1 MAVPMAASSSRVVVI
16 IGALYLLKLPSV
28 LWHLTAIKLMRLS
41 RKITD
46 TDTMAISRYRFK
58 SEKLSS
64 FVGTS
69 VLSTT
74 TTSIDT
80 VADREGS
87 PLSETNTTKGPDFS
101 ATGSN
106 PEEVVSF
113 GLREVIRKQRIVSR
127 VCVYSPDLC
136 HKVSRLSR
144 IGDALTVNG
153 AVLRIGRENC
163 WIIVIFIQN

>member
-1 MAVPMAASSSRVVVI
+1 MSA
-16 IGALYLLKLPSV
+16 
-28 LWHLTAIKLMRLS
+28 
-41 RKITD
+41 
-46 TDTMAISRYRFK
+46 
-58 SEKLSS
+58 
-64 FVGTS
+64 

-74 TTSIDT
+74 TTSIET

-101 ATGSN
+101 ATGSD

-153 AVLRIGRENC
+153 AIKITDTDTMAIRYRFKSEKLSSFMGTCLN
-163 WIIVIFIQN
+163 

>member
-1 MAVPMAASSSRVVVI
+1 MYA
-16 IGALYLLKLPSV
+16 
-28 LWHLTAIKLMRLS
+28 
-41 RKITD
+41 
-46 TDTMAISRYRFK
+46 
-58 SEKLSS
+58 
-64 FVGTS
+64 

-74 TTSIDT
+74 TTSIET
-80 VADREGS
+80 AADREGS

-153 AVLRIGRENC
+153 AVFRIGRENC

>member
-1 MAVPMAASSSRVVVI
+1 MAIYMTCHCNIVNVCVCLLLI

-46 TDTMAISRYRFK
+46 TDTMPISRYRFK

-64 FVGTS
+64 FMGTCLNGVWMS
-69 VLSTT
+69 AVLSTT

-87 PLSETNTTKGPDFS
+87 PLSETNTTKG
-101 ATGSN
+101 
-106 PEEVVSF
+106 
-113 GLREVIRKQRIVSR
+113 
-127 VCVYSPDLC
+127 
-136 HKVSRLSR
+136 
-144 IGDALTVNG
+144 
-153 AVLRIGRENC
+153 
-163 WIIVIFIQN
+163 

>member
-1 MAVPMAASSSRVVVI
+1 MSA
-16 IGALYLLKLPSV
+16 
-28 LWHLTAIKLMRLS
+28 
-41 RKITD
+41 
-46 TDTMAISRYRFK
+46 
-58 SEKLSS
+58 
-64 FVGTS
+64 

-74 TTSIDT
+74 TTSIET

-113 GLREVIRKQRIVSR
+113 GLREVIRKQRVVSR

-136 HKVSRLSR
+136 HKISRLSR
-144 IGDALTVNG
+144 IGDALTITDTDTMAISRYRFKSEKLSSFVGTCLN
-153 AVLRIGRENC
+153 
-163 WIIVIFIQN
+163 

>member
-1 MAVPMAASSSRVVVI
+1 MSA
-16 IGALYLLKLPSV
+16 
-28 LWHLTAIKLMRLS
+28 
-41 RKITD
+41 
-46 TDTMAISRYRFK
+46 
-58 SEKLSS
+58 
-64 FVGTS
+64 

-74 TTSIDT
+74 TTSIET

-87 PLSETNTTKGPDFS
+87 PLSETNTTKG
-101 ATGSN
+101 
-106 PEEVVSF
+106 
-113 GLREVIRKQRIVSR
+113 EVIRKQRIVSR

>member
-1 MAVPMAASSSRVVVI
+1 M
-16 IGALYLLKLPSV
+16 
-28 LWHLTAIKLMRLS
+28 
-41 RKITD
+41 
-46 TDTMAISRYRFK
+46 
-58 SEKLSS
+58 
-64 FVGTS
+64 
-69 VLSTT
+69 
-74 TTSIDT
+74 
-80 VADREGS
+80 EGS

-101 ATGSN
+101 ATGSD

-153 AVLRIGRENC
+153 AMLRIGIKTFTVTLLLRGGTPESVACTLN
-163 WIIVIFIQN
+163 

>member
-1 MAVPMAASSSRVVVI
+1 
-16 IGALYLLKLPSV
+16 
-28 LWHLTAIKLMRLS
+28 MRLS

-74 TTSIDT
+74 TTSIET

-153 AVLRIGRENC
+153 AVLRIGR
-163 WIIVIFIQN
+163 

>member
-1 MAVPMAASSSRVVVI
+1 MSA
-16 IGALYLLKLPSV
+16 
-28 LWHLTAIKLMRLS
+28 
-41 RKITD
+41 
-46 TDTMAISRYRFK
+46 
-58 SEKLSS
+58 
-64 FVGTS
+64 

-87 PLSETNTTKGPDFS
+87 PLSETNTTKGDPDFS
-101 ATGSN
+101 GAGSN

-153 AVLRIGRENC
+153 AVFRIGRENC

>member
-1 MAVPMAASSSRVVVI
+1 MSA
-16 IGALYLLKLPSV
+16 
-28 LWHLTAIKLMRLS
+28 
-41 RKITD
+41 
-46 TDTMAISRYRFK
+46 
-58 SEKLSS
+58 
-64 FVGTS
+64 

-74 TTSIDT
+74 TTSIET

-101 ATGSN
+101 ATGSIRK
-106 PEEVVSF
+106 
-113 GLREVIRKQRIVSR
+113 REVIRKQRIVSR

-153 AVLRIGRENC
+153 AVFRIGREDC